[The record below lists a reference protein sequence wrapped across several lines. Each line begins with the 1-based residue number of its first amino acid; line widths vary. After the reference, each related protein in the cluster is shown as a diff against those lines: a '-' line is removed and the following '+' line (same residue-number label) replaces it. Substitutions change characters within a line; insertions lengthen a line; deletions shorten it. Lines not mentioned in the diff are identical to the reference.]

1 MIKKRPTVSVEE
13 LLLANTAE
21 LAALVELLVRKGL
34 ITQAE
39 LLEEIHI
46 VRDRQSRQPPKGRA

>member
-1 MIKKRPTVSVEE
+1 MTKKRPTVSVEE

-21 LAALVELLVRKGL
+21 LAALVELLVRKGI

-39 LLEEIHI
+39 LLEELSDFI
-46 VRDRQSRQPPKGRA
+46 A

>member
-1 MIKKRPTVSVEE
+1 MTKKRPTVSVEE

-21 LAALVELLVRKGL
+21 LAALVELLVRKGI

-39 LLEEIHI
+39 LLEEIRI